1 MPQQPEQP
9 SKIVMLAPI
18 ALVLMVYSFMFFS
31 PQRAKLLSAQE
42 RFADLSETNHQTE
55 HEITDVQQET
65 RRVKKELREL
75 ASQIDE
81 VQQEHAELTA
91 NRHQMLHQLESHA
104 RPAAT
109 MERVTGLME
118 KHKLRVVESQQDSSA
133 ANQAEMLL
141 KSIRD
146 LLKDDESQ
154 AASTYKPHHNSHA
167 HFAREVYKLKV
178 RGRFQDLRAA
188 LETLKNQFQDVLPLS
203 LQMESMELDSTEAR
217 QSDRI
222 WTLTIMV

>member
-1 MPQQPEQP
+1 
-9 SKIVMLAPI
+9 
-18 ALVLMVYSFMFFS
+18 
-31 PQRAKLLSAQE
+31 
-42 RFADLSETNHQTE
+42 
-55 HEITDVQQET
+55 
-65 RRVKKELREL
+65 
-75 ASQIDE
+75 
-81 VQQEHAELTA
+81 
-91 NRHQMLHQLESHA
+91 
-104 RPAAT
+104 
-109 MERVTGLME
+109 
-118 KHKLRVVESQQDSSA
+118 
-133 ANQAEMLL
+133 MLL

-188 LETLKNQFQDVLPLS
+188 LETLKNQFQHVLPLS